1 MQKGFATLEIVFI
14 VLIIA
19 GLASVAVPNATRIL
33 DRVALDYETKKIYTD
48 LRALQSFD
56 RMTEMKDSHF
66 NTAIK
71 TQLKFNVER
80 NRYTIMKNETSQILT
95 EHYFSNGVTVTKNWE
110 FKFDDM
116 GKITNKSGAAIS
128 DSMEIKS
135 RYGSTYIRIDSVG
148 RFRGSRTK

>member
-1 MQKGFATLEIVFI
+1 MQKGFATLEMIFI
-14 VLIIA
+14 LMIIA
-19 GLASVAVPNATRIL
+19 ALTTVAVPNAARIL

-66 NTAIK
+66 QTAIK

-80 NRYTIMKNETSQILT
+80 NRYTVMKNETNRILS
-95 EHYFSNGVTVTKNWE
+95 EHYFSNGVTVTRDWE

-116 GKITNKSGAAIS
+116 GKIMNKSGAAIS

-135 RYGSTYIRIDSVG
+135 RYGKTYIRIDSVG